1 MPSPSR
7 WLRRL
12 AGASVLL
19 GLLAAAAWWGVPAL
33 LTSQLPP
40 RLSQALG
47 RPVTLT
53 AVEFAP
59 WDLALTVRGLRIGVA
74 AEAAGAAASSPA
86 LLQIDRLHAD
96 IALASLRHGAPVI
109 EALDVDGLQLHLT
122 RTAAGRYDIDDLIQ
136 RVAALPKPAPGAEP
150 ARFSLN
156 NVALRGAQ
164 IHFDDRPTGQVHR
177 VQALTLTLPF
187 LSNLPNHVDITT
199 EPRLAFELNGTRFDS
214 GTQALP
220 FKASRTGALTL
231 AFKNLDLK
239 PSLAYLPAGLPV
251 QLLGAKLSSD
261 LSLRF
266 ALPPGG
272 APTVAVK
279 GEVALRDVTLA
290 EPGGAALA
298 GWQALTLQL
307 TDVQP
312 LQRRIGLGLLKIDG
326 AELQLSRD
334 AGGQLNLQRVLAAR
348 AGAAPAPAP
357 ATAAAPAAAASAAAG
372 PVAMP
377 WTVTL
382 ASLQLDGAK
391 IRWTDDAVRPQAA
404 LQVDALGLQVDGLRW
419 PSPTPLPVKLQGQLR
434 SQRDGAP
441 VVGRFSVDGQVHPQA
456 ATLALQVHGFDLATL
471 APYLAQTLKPR
482 LSGQFAAQASVDWAA
497 EPAAWR
503 VKLDHAGVKDL
514 QLRDGTAPRAP
525 ALASLRQFSVQGMDL
540 NLAARQ
546 LSIAQLQLVQPVAAV
561 ARDAEGQFSLQ
572 QWLATAPAAQPRPA
586 ARSAVPGPAAAGKP
600 WHVTL
605 RDLSVTGGQLQWRDA
620 AVMNNEGTGPVQ
632 VDVSDLKLRLQGL
645 VWPAQAVASTSLP
658 RLQVA
663 ARIGSPATPDRA
675 AAAGEI
681 DWTGRFGLA
690 PVQVDG
696 RLLVKRFPV
705 HLVVP
710 YAGKPLPLHLL
721 HADASYQGQV
731 RAQATPAGWQVG
743 TDGDA
748 QLTELQLNSLAAP
761 GRSPDGGTE
770 LLTWQSLSLQGLSL
784 AMAPPARPQLVV
796 REIALDDFFSRLQIT
811 EAGRFNLQDV
821 AALPPVTGTAAAAT
835 AAASPAMA
843 LASPL
848 AAAPAPAAS
857 APGGERLAVEAGQAM
872 DLDIGGIQL
881 RNGRV
886 DFSDQFIRPNYS
898 AQLTELN
905 GSIGRLRSGTRE
917 MASIALR
924 GRAAG
929 TALLDISGQLNPTA
943 KPLALDIRARA
954 TDLELAPLSP
964 YAGRYAGYGI
974 ERGKLSVD
982 VSYKIDADGK
992 LDAKNQVT
1000 LNQLTFG
1007 DQVDSPSAT
1016 KLPVLLA
1023 VSLLTDRNGVID
1035 INLPVTGSVND
1046 PKFSVGGI
1054 IWQVI
1059 VNLLTKAVTAPFSL
1073 LAGGSGPDL
1082 SVVQF
1087 QPGTAQLADS
1097 GRQSLDKVASALTD
1111 RPALIMTVTGSADP
1125 VSERDATQ
1133 RAALDARLQVERRR
1147 ERLRDAPASAAATAA
1162 APVVARAAS
1171 SAASAT
1177 TSAAAVAAPPAESP
1191 LTAEDRARLLKRL
1204 YQQTP
1209 LPDKPRNVL
1218 GLLRD
1223 LPPAEM
1229 EARLLAAMPVTEVTM
1244 RELAL
1249 QRGLTV
1255 RDALIGSGLASERLF
1270 LAAPKLRSSTE
1281 GDAAWVPQVAL
1292 TLSNR

>member
-1 MPSPSR
+1 MQVLRLNEVLTRVVAWHNRHPLARRVQASQVHSIGEVLLPFASARPGAEAAAAVASPMAAAAVDLPRTGGSLADVVSARAAARPAALALPALPGLEVHTVSPEVADAVPESAEAADFDPFAPSPS
-7 WLRRL
+7 
-12 AGASVLL
+12 
-19 GLLAAAAWWGVPAL
+19 
-33 LTSQLPP
+33 
-40 RLSQALG
+40 
-47 RPVTLT
+47 
-53 AVEFAP
+53 
-59 WDLALTVRGLRIGVA
+59 VA
-74 AEAAGAAASSPA
+74 TGTGDSAEA
-86 LLQIDRLHAD
+86 
-96 IALASLRHGAPVI
+96 
-109 EALDVDGLQLHLT
+109 T
-122 RTAAGRYDIDDLIQ
+122 
-136 RVAALPKPAPGAEP
+136 
-150 ARFSLN
+150 
-156 NVALRGAQ
+156 
-164 IHFDDRPTGQVHR
+164 
-177 VQALTLTLPF
+177 
-187 LSNLPNHVDITT
+187 
-199 EPRLAFELNGTRFDS
+199 
-214 GTQALP
+214 
-220 FKASRTGALTL
+220 
-231 AFKNLDLK
+231 
-239 PSLAYLPAGLPV
+239 PS
-251 QLLGAKLSSD
+251 
-261 LSLRF
+261 
-266 ALPPGG
+266 
-272 APTVAVK
+272 
-279 GEVALRDVTLA
+279 
-290 EPGGAALA
+290 
-298 GWQALTLQL
+298 
-307 TDVQP
+307 
-312 LQRRIGLGLLKIDG
+312 
-326 AELQLSRD
+326 
-334 AGGQLNLQRVLAAR
+334 
-348 AGAAPAPAP
+348 
-357 ATAAAPAAAASAAAG
+357 
-372 PVAMP
+372 
-377 WTVTL
+377 
-382 ASLQLDGAK
+382 
-391 IRWTDDAVRPQAA
+391 
-404 LQVDALGLQVDGLRW
+404 
-419 PSPTPLPVKLQGQLR
+419 
-434 SQRDGAP
+434 
-441 VVGRFSVDGQVHPQA
+441 
-456 ATLALQVHGFDLATL
+456 
-471 APYLAQTLKPR
+471 
-482 LSGQFAAQASVDWAA
+482 AA
-497 EPAAWR
+497 EPATLR
-503 VKLDHAGVKDL
+503 VQLDRAGVKDL

-525 ALASLRQFSVQGMDL
+525 ALASLRQFSVRGVDL
-540 NLAARQ
+540 NLTARQ

-561 ARDAEGQFSLQ
+561 ARDAEGQFDLQ

-821 AALPPVTGTAAAAT
+821 ATSPTVTGAAAAAT
-835 AAASPAMA
+835 PAASPAMA

-1007 DQVDSPSAT
+1007 DRVDSPSAT

-1046 PKFSVGGI
+1046 PKFSVGGL

-1059 VNLLTKAVTAPFSL
+1059 VNLLTKAVIAPFSL

-1082 SVVQF
+1082 SVVLF

-1111 RPALIMTVTGSADP
+1111 RPTLIMTVTGSADP

-1162 APVVARAAS
+1162 APVVVTAATPAAA
-1171 SAASAT
+1171 SAASTT
-1177 TSAAAVAAPPAESP
+1177 TSAAAPAAVAAPPAEPP
-1191 LTAEDRARLLKRL
+1191 LTAEDRTRLLKRL

-1209 LPDKPRNVL
+1209 LPDKPRNAL

-1229 EARLLAAMPVTEVTM
+1229 EARLLAALPVSEVTM